1 MTAIRDMAVIAV
13 DVPAAQQNVI
23 GQALTAIIA
32 VNLPQVTTPVT
43 DAVIRRG
50 SYYYSAVED
59 GQLHSAS
66 FIIDVP
72 SLEVSFSA
80 ASRWFT
86 SVSGSQPPPVFGDGD
101 TGVGCPQPIDMVY
114 PPFPC
119 INVANPVPSGTPV
132 PLAEI
137 GVVGSANAPT
147 VLQNWDSLWSI
158 SVPRAPDDVRGAIER
173 ELTRIVL
180 LNGGSGPSTTDA
192 AVMPDY
198 YFQATDADGFAFQAM
213 IGVAIPSLGQDFTV
227 EVYWIPSLSQG
238 TVNITCMAPADP
250 IASPSTCVNLS

>member
-1 MTAIRDMAVIAV
+1 MAVIAA
-13 DVPAAQQNVI
+13 DLPAAQQNVI
-23 GQALTAIIA
+23 GQALTAVIA
-32 VNLPQVTTPVT
+32 VNLPQVTAPVT
-43 DAVIRRG
+43 DAVVRRG
-50 SYYYSAVED
+50 SYYHSAVED

-80 ASRWFT
+80 GSRWIT
-86 SVSGSQPPPVFGDGD
+86 GGSGSQPPLKFGDGR
-101 TGVGCPQPIDMVY
+101 TWVACPQPSEMVY

-119 INVANPVPSGTPV
+119 IDVGDPVPYGTPV

-137 GVVGSANAPT
+137 GVVGSVNAPT
-147 VLQNWDSLWSI
+147 VLQNWDSIWSI

-180 LNGGSGPSTTDA
+180 LNGGLDSSEAKATIFPGT
-192 AVMPDY
+192 
-198 YFQATDADGFAFQAM
+198 YFQRTDVNAYAFQAM
-213 IGVAIPSLGQDFTV
+213 LSVDVPSVSQRFNIDL
-227 EVYWIPSLSQG
+227 YWIPSLSQG